1 MKFGRLFSGKM
12 QTYYQ
17 IIPHLRLR
25 MQEVEE
31 ESLYPGNDQQRY
43 LFSTP
48 RIEDLLCIEA
58 LRFLYFATKCYYKRC
73 MRRFTASS
81 FQKENVPSA
90 IFSRTV
96 SISLR

>member
-1 MKFGRLFSGKM
+1 MKFGRLFSGKI

-31 ESLYPGNDQQRY
+31 ESLCLGNSQQRY

-58 LRFLYFATKCYYKRC
+58 LRFFLL
-73 MRRFTASS
+73 
-81 FQKENVPSA
+81 
-90 IFSRTV
+90 
-96 SISLR
+96 LRKFITIVA

>member
-31 ESLYPGNDQQRY
+31 EGLYPGNDQ
-43 LFSTP
+43 
-48 RIEDLLCIEA
+48 
-58 LRFLYFATKCYYKRC
+58 
-73 MRRFTASS
+73 
-81 FQKENVPSA
+81 
-90 IFSRTV
+90 
-96 SISLR
+96 